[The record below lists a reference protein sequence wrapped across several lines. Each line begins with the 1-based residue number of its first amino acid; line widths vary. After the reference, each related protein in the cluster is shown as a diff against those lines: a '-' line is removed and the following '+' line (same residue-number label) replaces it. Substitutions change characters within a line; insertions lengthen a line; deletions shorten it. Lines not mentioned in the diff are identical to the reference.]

1 MITQQRDTDILVLL
15 KLNDNDLINV
25 CLTSK
30 RYQNICNDDY
40 FWRLKVVNYVGKD
53 QEKHNAELK
62 LKHIED
68 SDDSDGIILVDYER
82 ILEVK
87 MFLEFST
94 WKEFYIFILKNHIF
108 AHDFINTELFK
119 TPKYNE
125 KNLPTWINA
134 ENFYV
139 EYKRYSFIGEERN
152 ASYYMIQNLKNSLDI

>member
-1 MITQQRDTDILVLL
+1 MITQQKDTDILVLL

-30 RYQNICNDDY
+30 RYQNICNDDH

-53 QEKHNAELK
+53 QDKQNL
-62 LKHIED
+62 ED
-68 SDDSDGIILVDYER
+68 SDESILVDYER

-87 MFLEFST
+87 IFLEFST

-108 AHDFINTELFK
+108 AHDFINAELFK
-119 TPKYNE
+119 VPKYDE

-134 ENFYV
+134 EKFYV

-152 ASYYMIQNLKNSLDI
+152 ASYYMVQNLKNSLEI